1 MYAKLALRNIRRSLR
16 DYIIYF
22 GFERYTLSFKPEYIE
37 SLSSKE
43 TDLLECFFLR
53 PFSNP
58 YILPLTIPQAE
69 ECLTQ
74 LKRLITCNDDTA
86 KQDYGYDLKVKFLLG
101 EFLIFINNLYRK
113 YHNISSDTI
122 TSSYSLIYSVINHIH
137 THLSDELSLEL
148 LSSTF
153 YINKFYLCNLF
164 KNVTGTSPNQYIIS
178 CRIMKAKEL
187 LSQNLPVD
195 SVCSLVGYKNLSHF
209 SRIFKQH
216 TGLSPKQYSKFK
228 QAEDF
233 KRK

>member
-1 MYAKLALRNIRRSLR
+1 MDLHKITLNTHER
-16 DYIIYF
+16 
-22 GFERYTLSFKPEYIE
+22 FERYTLSFKPEYIE

-122 TSSYSLIYSVINHIH
+122 TSSYSLIYSVINISIH
-137 THLSDELSLEL
+137 TWVTSFPWNFCLLPFILINFICAISLRMWQVPL
-148 LSSTF
+148 QTSISSAAASWRQRSF
-153 YINKFYLCNLF
+153 YHK
-164 KNVTGTSPNQYIIS
+164 
-178 CRIMKAKEL
+178 
-187 LSQNLPVD
+187 
-195 SVCSLVGYKNLSHF
+195 
-209 SRIFKQH
+209 IF
-216 TGLSPKQYSKFK
+216 P
-228 QAEDF
+228 
-233 KRK
+233 